1 MRRIAWR
8 ISLTA
13 LALCSLV
20 ANAQVA
26 HPSQVDIPLPGLQRL
41 ADTDLQVSLAPLVS
55 DRLVV
60 ESWQATLGQA
70 SPAAAA
76 IRVESTQSSA
86 VLPVE
91 LRLVVEWPRGR
102 MQQDYRLGIEGSSLR
117 AEPLSVL
124 RFGPTDARMNL
135 YRLADLLRPDSI
147 SINQMMLR
155 LLADNPNAFAIEHV
169 NALEV
174 DRYLQVPAVGSSG
187 YLSAEQA
194 DAIVSRQLDEW
205 ESVALNIEESLPRL
219 AGVQTDVA
227 RSDHIRQQLAE
238 ENQRLGARISALQ
251 NEVLALTQAN
261 RAPVAMAG
269 EAAQAPPAE
278 TSAANVIDDWRALGL
293 VMAGLVVIVWWL
305 RRRRHPVDELLIE
318 VDEQVN
324 KGQLDA
330 AQEKLDVALG
340 QAPERI
346 DWRLRLLQILAYRE
360 DAVGFE
366 SEAYVLHAQLDDK
379 NDPRWQEV
387 ARRGRVLLPEHPL
400 FNDN

>member
-1 MRRIAWR
+1 MRWIPRTVSLIA
-8 ISLTA
+8 LT
-13 LALCSLV
+13 LCSLV
-20 ANAQVA
+20 TNAQVVQ
-26 HPSQVDIPLPGLQRL
+26 PLQVDIPLPGLPRL
-41 ADTDLQVSLAPLVS
+41 ADTDLQISLAPLVN
-55 DRLVV
+55 DRAGVK
-60 ESWQATLGQA
+60 SWRATLSQIA
-70 SPAAAA
+70 PAAAA
-76 IRVESTQSSA
+76 IRVESTQSPA

-102 MQQDYRLGIEGSSLR
+102 MQQDYRLGMAGSSLQ
-117 AEPLSVL
+117 AEPLSLL

-194 DAIVSRQLDEW
+194 DAIISRQLSEW
-205 ESVALNIEESLPRL
+205 ESLGSNIEESLPRL
-219 AGVQTDVA
+219 AGAPVHVE

-238 ENQRLGARISALQ
+238 ENQRLGARIAVLQ

-261 RAPVAMAG
+261 RAPVAMPG
-269 EAAQAPPAE
+269 EAAQAPAAE
-278 TSAANVIDDWRALGL
+278 TSPAKVIDNWRALGF

-318 VDEQVN
+318 VDELVN
-324 KGQLDA
+324 NEQLEA

-360 DAVGFE
+360 DALGFE
-366 SEAYVLHAQLDDK
+366 SEAYVLHAQLGDK
-379 NDPRWQEV
+379 TDPRWQEV

-400 FNDN
+400 FNDS